1 MSDDLLFLGR
11 TISTAIRLAIVGSL
25 SFWSCT
31 VPLLSAATVQET
43 PNSLE
48 TSLKSQPRQQLAKK
62 VLSKG
67 DPARG
72 SLLFH
77 NPELT
82 CIRCHQPT
90 SESGQRLGPS
100 IAEINN
106 EMSIESLIESVLE
119 PSATLSEGFQ
129 SETLVT
135 ADGKVLNGLIGHE
148 ETGDDGYIVLIDP
161 DDDGKE
167 TKIPNEDI
175 DERKANSVSAMPTGL
190 VGALPD
196 EQSFLD
202 LIRYLVEIKRG
213 GTEAEL
219 RLRPPES
226 FFAVEPLPAY
236 ESRIDHV
243 GLIQGLNPESF
254 DRGEAI
260 YSRYCAR
267 CHGTA
272 EQEGSMPSALKFA
285 EGAFKNGNDPYSMY
299 QTLTHGYGLM
309 VAQRWMVPRQKY
321 DVIHYIREEFLR
333 KQNPNQHAEINDQW
347 LASLPVGNELG
358 PDPVDQKPWSEMDY
372 GNFLFNTYEV
382 GDDGTNIAY
391 KGIAIRLDQGPGGV
405 SQGKQWVLYEHDTLR
420 VAAIWSDPGFID
432 YNGIHFNDRHGIHP
446 RIVGDLHIANDHR
459 PGWANPQTDSFSD
472 DPRVSGRDQRR
483 YGPLPEAWLKY
494 RGLYQYGDRVVLNY
508 SVGDTDILESP
519 DMQFLEDQTVFQ
531 RTLNLAARPQ
541 PLLVKVA
548 KATDLA
554 PPQAE
559 GAGVILEAPGNPA
572 KPATPVFD
580 GSSFLESQKTF
591 DWKRDL
597 TVFAKVKTAKGG
609 TIFCQTGDGKE
620 WVAGGTS
627 LFVRNGKLVFDIGWV
642 GDVTSQTR
650 IDDDQWHQVA
660 LVWQPKTG
668 GVRLLI
674 DGELDTEA
682 NLQPGDTFENPVVRI
697 GFTAENFPR
706 PTFFM
711 GEIATVKVWD
721 RGLSDAEIA
730 ELETTASIAT
740 PLADWDFSKSRSG
753 NKVADPINNSHPLVW
768 KSAANLKPQQ
778 TKNTWA
784 VVQGI
789 PNPEWSIQDDALCLR
804 IPAGDNPLQLAI
816 FSGADG
822 NKQQAKE
829 AMQAASQ
836 FMADKTPANLTTLT
850 RGGPPAYPDVLESRI
865 ETMPVAETDAFA
877 VDFLN
882 RPEDNPWACRMRL
895 TGIDFV
901 NDDEA
906 LICAWDGSV
915 WRVNGFLNGQTMQWR
930 RVAHGMFQPLGIR
943 IRNGEVFVTCRDQ
956 LVRLQ
961 DLNDDGYFDFYE
973 AFNSDH
979 QVTEHFH
986 EFAMGLQSD
995 EAGNFY
1001 YAKSARHALPAL
1013 VPHHGTLLKVSA
1025 DGRDTTI
1032 IANGFRA
1039 ANGVCLNP
1047 DGSFFVT
1054 DQEGHWT
1061 PKNRINWV
1069 QGKGGFYGNM
1079 YGYHE
1084 VEDNADDAMQQ
1095 PLCWITNRFDRSP
1108 GELLWV
1114 PERAWGPFG
1123 GSLLNLSYGMGQ
1135 IFVVPHEDV
1144 SDSDQSLL
1152 QGGMCALPIPLFP
1165 TGVMRGRFHSDG
1177 QLYCCGM
1184 YAWAGNRQSPGGL
1197 YRVRYTGEP
1206 AWLPTALAITDNTLT
1221 IQLSDDLDPAMLG
1234 RDQFAITTWH
1244 IHRSAN
1250 YGSDHLDSRDLAVES
1265 VELMDDGRTVKLTIP
1280 ELQETRCMEIKLRI
1294 TTPDGR
1300 EINRVIHNTI
1310 HQVRPENASG
1320 GQD

>member
-1 MSDDLLFLGR
+1 MSDDLFTSAR
-11 TISTAIRLAIVGSL
+11 TISIVLSIAILGCFTLDLHQPAHV
-25 SFWSCT
+25 
-31 VPLLSAATVQET
+31 AAAAYQET
-43 PNSLE
+43 ATSLE
-48 TSLKSQPRQQLAKK
+48 ESLKQQPKQELAKK
-62 VLSKG
+62 ILSKG

-82 CIRCHQPT
+82 CIRCHQAT
-90 SESGQRLGPS
+90 GDSGKRLGPS

-106 EMSIESLIESVLE
+106 EMSIETLIESVLE
-119 PSATLSEGFQ
+119 PSAVFSEGFQ

-135 ADGKVLNGLIGHE
+135 ADGKVLNGLIAHE
-148 ETGDDGYIVLIDP
+148 ESGDDGYVLLIDP
-161 DDDGKE
+161 NDDGKE
-167 TKIPNEDI
+167 TKIANEDI

-190 VGALPD
+190 VGTLPD

-202 LIRYLVEIKRG
+202 LIRYLLEIKRG
-213 GTEAEL
+213 GTAAEL
-219 RLRPPES
+219 RLRPPAS
-226 FFAVEPLPAY
+226 FFAIEPLPAY

-243 GLIQGLNPESF
+243 SLIQGLNQDSF

-260 YSRYCAR
+260 FSRYCAR
-267 CHGTA
+267 CHGTT

-285 EGAFKNGNDPYSMY
+285 EGSFKNGNDPYSMY

-321 DVIHYIREEFLR
+321 DVIHYIREEFL
-333 KQNPNQHAEINDQW
+333 KTKNPDQHATINDQW
-347 LASLPVGNELG
+347 LASLPVGDELG
-358 PDPVDQKPWSEMDY
+358 PDPVEQTPWSEMDY

-420 VAAIWSDPGFID
+420 VAGIWSDPGFID
-432 YNGIHFNDRHGIHP
+432 YNGIHFNDRHGVHP
-446 RIVGDLHIANDHR
+446 RIVGDLKIANDHR
-459 PGWANPQTDSFSD
+459 PGWANPQTDSFSE
-472 DPRVSGRDQRR
+472 DPRVSGRDDRR
-483 YGPLPEAWLKY
+483 YGPLPKNWLKY

-508 SVGDTDILESP
+508 SVGETDILESP
-519 DMQFLEDQTVFQ
+519 DMPFLDEHPVFQ
-531 RTLNLAARPQ
+531 RTLNLSARPQ
-541 PLLVKVA
+541 PLLVKIA
-548 KATDLA
+548 GADGLNKPKT
-554 PPQAE
+554 E
-559 GAGVILEAPGNPA
+559 GSSVLLEAPEIPVVASTPA
-572 KPATPVFD
+572 FD
-580 GSSFLESQKTF
+580 GSSFLESSTTF
-591 DWKRDL
+591 DWDRDITIL
-597 TVFAKVKTAKGG
+597 ARVKTEEGG
-609 TIFCQTGDGKE
+609 TILCQTSDGDE
-620 WVAGGTS
+620 WVPGGTS
-627 LFVRNGKLVFDIGWV
+627 LFIRGGKLVFDIGWV
-642 GDVTSQTR
+642 GDVTSRTR
-650 IDDDQWHQVA
+650 VNDGQWHHVA
-660 LVWQPKTG
+660 LVWQPKSSD
-668 GVRLLI
+668 VRLYV
-674 DGELDTEA
+674 DGKLDTKGKLE
-682 NLQPGDTFENPVVRI
+682 PGESFDDPVTRV
-697 GFTAENFPR
+697 GFTAENFPD
-706 PTFFM
+706 PTYFI
-711 GEIATVKVWD
+711 GEISNIKVWNQA
-721 RGLSDAEIA
+721 LPESEIA
-730 ELETTASIAT
+730 KLKSAASL
-740 PLADWDFSKSRSG
+740 PSLAAAWDFKRPSSGETVSDLGNQSRT
-753 NKVADPINNSHPLVW
+753 LVW
-768 KSAANLKPQQ
+768 KSGASLETQQ
-778 TKNTWA
+778 PKNIWA
-784 VVQGI
+784 VAQGI
-789 PNPEWSIQDDALCLR
+789 SNPEWSIQDDALCLR
-804 IPAGDNPLQLAI
+804 IPAGDDSLKLTI
-816 FSGADG
+816 FSGADESPG
-822 NKQQAKE
+822 RAKE
-829 AMQAASQ
+829 AIQAASQ
-836 FMADKTPANLTTLT
+836 SMKDQAPADLTTLT
-850 RGGPPAYPDVLESRI
+850 RGGPPIYPDVLESRI
-865 ETMPVAETDAFA
+865 ETMPVGQSDAFA

-915 WRVNGFLNGQTMQWR
+915 WRVNGFLSGENMEWR
-930 RVAHGMFQPLGIR
+930 RVAHGMFQPLGIK

-956 LVRLQ
+956 LVRLH
-961 DLNDDGYFDFYE
+961 DLNGDGYFDFYE

-995 EAGNFY
+995 AEGNFY

-1025 DGRDTTI
+1025 DGKETQI

-1079 YGYHE
+1079 YGYHD
-1084 VEDNADDAMQQ
+1084 VEDDADEAMQQ

-1114 PERAWGPFG
+1114 PEQAWGSLG

-1135 IFVVPHEDV
+1135 IFVVPHENV
-1144 SDSDQSLL
+1144 PDSNESLL

-1165 TGVMRGRFHSDG
+1165 TGVMRGRFHTDG

-1206 AWLPTALAITDNTLT
+1206 AWLPTGLEISDNTLE
-1221 IQLSDDLDPAMLG
+1221 IQLSDRLDPTMLDP
-1234 RDQFAITTWH
+1234 DQFAISTWH

-1250 YGSDHLDSRDLAVES
+1250 YGSDHLDSRELPVES
-1265 VELMDDGRTVKLTIP
+1265 VELMDDERTVKLTVP
-1280 ELQETRCMEIKLRI
+1280 DLQETRCMEIKLRI

-1300 EINRVIHNTI
+1300 EITRVIHNTI
-1310 HQVRPENASG
+1310 HAVGPEKTSA